1 MDLTYQLGILQLKW
15 AKSPGHEI
23 TFRLCICRCK
33 KIGGNRMQTTP
44 HNSLRNLVR
53 FVTLGIFALAS
64 FLSTGRILAQS
75 SSAGVN
81 GVVTD
86 PSGAVISNA
95 RVTLRNVDTNVER
108 DTVSNATGDYFFNN
122 VPPERYTLSV
132 RASGFQTEKIAA
144 FAVDVAQVVTL
155 NVSLKVGSVDQAV
168 TVQAENTE
176 VESSTAQLGSV
187 IGTQAVNDLP
197 LDGRNFTQLLDLTPG
212 VTPISTGQNSSAS
225 NTLLVQTSN
234 YSFPSINGAYN
245 RSTLYMVD
253 GMNNNNSWYN
263 TYAVPPIV
271 DTVQEFKINSHSDAQ
286 YGGVIGGVVNIA
298 SKPGTNQY
306 HGSGWDFIRAN
317 TFDANPF
324 FSAPPSYHLNTYGGQ
339 MGGPIIVPR
348 LYNGRNKTFIEV
360 GFEGTH
366 YAKAGSTNILI
377 PTAAQLGE
385 STYGAPPNLTYAD
398 FSSAS
403 TGVTKNGTCN
413 ATDTTPDTGNC
424 QLWDPTAGGNDA
436 STPYRPA
443 YLGNQVPV
451 SEFNASSMAFINAVF
466 GKNAPFT
473 IPGIAPTVDNFQ
485 ITSPTRQTTYNYTGR
500 IDQHIGTRDF
510 IFFRYAGAQSTVRSP
525 STLPTLFST
534 TTIPGQQYGI
544 SWNHVFSPTTSM
556 QVQYARSHVED
567 DALTQFNNHNLW
579 QTYGCST
586 DMCDDFVG
594 GAALLVTQSVTNGFS
609 GGEVNSPSSNLASIH
624 EWSGSVIKVVKN
636 HQLQA
641 GGGWDEDNYTAE
653 LRQGTVG
660 FSGGS
665 TANFPHNPDTPA
677 TFTATQIGGQA
688 GFGLVDFLL
697 DYPNNENKRNVLLT
711 ERPGGIGSI
720 YVQDSW
726 KMTQKLT
733 VNYGLRYDRS
743 VIPAYGTPASIGLQ
757 GSIETGDFDFTNGNY
772 IIQQLPPLCSV
783 RGHAPCLPS
792 ATLPAHVVVATGGRI
807 MHGSKL
813 NLGPRFGFAYRV
825 NNGLS
830 VRGGYGIFW
839 DNWSALI
846 QMPQNYQGSW
856 PDTGTLQINSTNTP
870 GTIYTSAQDPFA
882 QNGGNLPAVTPFTSS
897 NVNYMVSPYWKN
909 PYSEQYNFGFE
920 QSAFF
925 KSILA
930 INYVGSAT
938 HRMDVGGYYNTGTI
952 CGAGCTYASFA
963 TRVTAGVGGQP
974 YPYTVPE
981 KSWDHAG
988 ASGSYNSLQA
998 TFQRFFGSGLGYLVS
1013 YTWSKT
1019 LDEGGDGFF
1028 GVEGGV
1034 PEDPYNPRASRGPAS
1049 FNIPQMLVGNFVY
1062 DLPFGMGRQ
1071 FNTGNRFAD
1080 YLIGG
1085 WQINGIVTGRSGQ
1098 NFTVTSGGDIAET
1111 GNASTY
1117 EHANEVGNPFQ
1128 SGTISANPTCT
1139 PPAGSVRTKTQ
1150 WFNPCAFETPTPGTL
1165 GTLGRNTLE
1174 DQRFWNFDSSVSRE
1188 FPLHDTLRLG
1198 IKVEAFNTLNH
1209 PVLGSP
1215 GATTT
1220 TPSSLG
1226 VITGVA
1232 TGNANRILQFS
1243 GRVAF

>member
-1 MDLTYQLGILQLKW
+1 MHTMRFQRVSAAIL
-15 AKSPGHEI
+15 
-23 TFRLCICRCK
+23 
-33 KIGGNRMQTTP
+33 
-44 HNSLRNLVR
+44 
-53 FVTLGIFALAS
+53 FALVIAW
-64 FLSTGRILAQS
+64 TCTVKDAAAQS

-86 PSGAVISNA
+86 PNGAVVA
-95 RVTLRNVDTNVER
+95 GAKVLLRNIATNVER
-108 DTVSNATGDYFFNN
+108 NTVSNGSGDYFFTE
-122 VPPERYTLSV
+122 VPPARYTLTFI
-132 RASGFQTEKIAA
+132 ATGFESETIAA
-144 FAVDVAQVVTL
+144 FDVGVAQVVTL
-155 NVSLKVGSVDQAV
+155 NAVLKVGNVQQSV
-168 TVQAENTE
+168 TVAAINTE
-176 VESSTAQLGSV
+176 VESSTAQLGTV

-225 NTLLVQTSN
+225 NTLVVQTAN

-253 GMNNNNSWYN
+253 GMNDNNSWYN
-263 TYAVPPIV
+263 TYAVPPII
-271 DTVQEFKINSHSDAQ
+271 DTVQEFKINSHSDPQ
-286 YGGVIGGVVNIA
+286 YGGVIGGVVNIS
-298 SKPGTNQY
+298 SKAGTNNY
-306 HGSGWDFIRAN
+306 HGSAWEFVRAN
-317 TFDANPF
+317 SFDANPF
-324 FSAPPSYHLNTYGGQ
+324 FAAPPSYHLNTYGGQ
-339 MGGPIIVPR
+339 MGGPIIVPH
-348 LYNGRNKTFIEV
+348 LYHGRDKTFIEV
-360 GFEGTH
+360 GAEGTH
-366 YAKAGSTNILI
+366 YTKAGSTNILI

-385 STYGAPPNLTYAD
+385 STFGSTPSLKYAD

-403 TGVTKNGTCN
+403 TGVTKNGSCN
-413 ATDTTPDTGNC
+413 ATDMTPDTGNC
-424 QLWDPTAGGNDA
+424 QLWDPTMANDA
-436 STPYRPA
+436 ATPARPA

-451 SEFNASSMAFINAVF
+451 SEFNADSMALIKAVF
-466 GKNAPFT
+466 GSNGPIS
-473 IPGIAPTVDNFQ
+473 IPGIASTVDNFQ

-500 IDQHIGTRDF
+500 IDEHIGTRDF
-510 IFFRYAGAQSTVRSP
+510 IFFRYAGAQSNVTSP

-534 TTIPGQQYGI
+534 TTIPAQQYGM
-544 SWNHVFSPTTSM
+544 SWSHIFSPTTSM

-567 DALTQFNNHNLW
+567 DTVTQFNNHNLW
-579 QTYGCST
+579 QAYGCST

-594 GAALLVTQSVTNGFS
+594 GAAVLVTQTVTNGFS
-609 GGEVNSPSSNLASIH
+609 GGEVNSPSINLASIH
-624 EWSGSVIKVVKN
+624 EWSGSVIKIIGN

-653 LRQGTVG
+653 LRQGTVT

-665 TANFPHNPDTPA
+665 TANFPGNPDSPA
-677 TFTATQIGGQA
+677 TFTSTQIGGQA

-697 DYPNNENKRNVLLT
+697 DYPNSENKRNVLLT

-726 KMTQKLT
+726 KMTPKLT

-743 VIPAYGTPASIGLQ
+743 VIPAYGTEASVGLQ
-757 GSIETGDFDFTNGNY
+757 GSIETGDFDFTDGNY
-772 IIQQLPPLCSV
+772 IVQQLPPLCSV

-792 ATLPAHVVVATGGRI
+792 ATLPAHVVVAQGGRI
-807 MHGSKL
+807 MHGNKE
-813 NLGPRFGFAYRV
+813 NFGPRFGFAYRV

-856 PDTGTLQINSTNTP
+856 PDTGTLQINNTNTP
-870 GTIYTSAQDPFA
+870 GTPYTSAQNPFA
-882 QNGGNLPAVTPFTSS
+882 QNGGNLPAATPFTSS

-909 PYSEQYNFGFE
+909 PYSEQFNFGIE
-920 QSAFF
+920 KSLWLR
-925 KSILA
+925 SILA
-930 INYVGSAT
+930 VNYVGSAT

-963 TRVTAGVGGQP
+963 TRLAAGVGGQP
-974 YPYTVPE
+974 YPYTVPQ

-1034 PEDPYNPRASRGPAS
+1034 PEDPYNPKGSRGPAS
-1049 FNIPQMLVGNFVY
+1049 FNIPQMLVANFVY
-1062 DLPFGMGRQ
+1062 DLPVGTGRQ
-1071 FNTGNRFAD
+1071 FTTGNRVAD
-1080 YLIGG
+1080 YVIGD

-1098 NFTVTSGGDIAET
+1098 NFNITSGGDIAET

-1117 EHANEVGNPFQ
+1117 ERANMVGNPYQ
-1128 SGTISANPTCT
+1128 SGSISANPSCT
-1139 PPAGSVRTKTQ
+1139 APAVNTRTKTQ
-1150 WFNPCAFETPTPGTL
+1150 WFNPCAFETPAPGTL
-1165 GTLGRNTLE
+1165 GTNGRNNLE
-1174 DQRFWNFDSSVSRE
+1174 AQRFWNFDTAVSRD
-1188 FPLHDTLRLG
+1188 FPLHEELKLN
-1198 IKVEAFNTLNH
+1198 IKVEAFNALNH
-1209 PVLGSP
+1209 PVLTTP

-1226 VITGVA
+1226 VVTSVA

-1243 GRVAF
+1243 ARVAF

>member
-1 MDLTYQLGILQLKW
+1 MRNSCIRSYFASARAAAIL
-15 AKSPGHEI
+15 
-23 TFRLCICRCK
+23 
-33 KIGGNRMQTTP
+33 
-44 HNSLRNLVR
+44 
-53 FVTLGIFALAS
+53 FALAA
-64 FLSTGRILAQS
+64 FVLPPVPRLLAQS
-75 SSAGVN
+75 SSSGVN

-86 PSGAVISNA
+86 PSGAAVA
-95 RVTLRNVDTNVER
+95 GAKVTLTNSDTNVER
-108 DTVSNATGDYFFNN
+108 DTVSNGSGNYFFAN
-122 VPPERYTLSV
+122 VPPARYTLTIVATS
-132 RASGFQTEKIAA
+132 FQKAVISA
-144 FAVDVAQVVTL
+144 FDVGVAQVVTL
-155 NVSLKVGSVDQAV
+155 NVPLNVGSVQQSV
-168 TVQAENTE
+168 TVEAQNTE
-176 VESSTAQLGSV
+176 VESSTSQLGSV

-225 NTLLVQTSN
+225 NTLVVQTAN

-253 GMNNNNSWYN
+253 GMNDNNSWYN
-263 TYAVPPIV
+263 TYAVPPII
-271 DTVQEFKINSHSDAQ
+271 DAVQEFKINSHSDAQ
-286 YGGVIGGVVNIA
+286 YGGVIGGVVNIS
-298 SKPGTNQY
+298 SKAGTNTY
-306 HGSGWDFIRAN
+306 HGSAWEFVRAN
-317 TFDANPF
+317 SFDAKPYF
-324 FSAPPSYHLNTYGGQ
+324 LAPPSYHLNTYGGQ
-339 MGGPIIVPR
+339 MGGPVWVPH
-348 LYNGRNKTFIEV
+348 LYNGKNKTFIEL

-366 YAKAGSTNILI
+366 FAKASGTPILI

-385 STYGAPPNLTYAD
+385 STYGSKPSLQYAD

-403 TGVTKNGTCN
+403 TGVSGGC
-413 ATDTTPDTGNC
+413 TPGSTSTGAC
-424 QLWDPTAGGNDA
+424 QLYDPTVGGNSL

-443 YLGNQVPV
+443 YVGNQIPV
-451 SEFNASSMAFINAVF
+451 SEFNANAIAFINAVF
-466 GKNAPFT
+466 GSTP
-473 IPGIAPTVDNFQ
+473 PTNVGYPQTVYNQ
-485 ITSPTRQTTYNYTGR
+485 EITSPIRQTTYNYTGR
-500 IDQHIGTRDF
+500 IDQHLGTRDF
-510 IFFRYAGAQSTVRSP
+510 IFFRYAGAQSNLTQP
-525 STLPTLFST
+525 STVPTLFSS
-534 TTIPGQQYGI
+534 TIIPAQQYGV

-567 DALTQFNNHNLW
+567 DALTQFNNHNMW
-579 QTYGCST
+579 QVYGCST
-586 DMCDDFVG
+586 DMCDSFVG
-594 GAALLVTQSVTNGFS
+594 GAAVLVTQSVTNGFS
-609 GGEVNSPSSNLASIH
+609 AGETNSPSSNLASIH
-624 EWSGSVIKVVKN
+624 EWSGSVIKVWGN
-636 HQLQA
+636 HQFQA

-653 LRQGTVG
+653 LRQGSVG
-660 FSGGS
+660 FTGGATS
-665 TANFPHNPDTPA
+665 NFPSNPNSTVSA
-677 TFTATQIGGQA
+677 TNNPNYAKQVSAQSGS
-688 GFGLVDFLL
+688 GLLDFLL

-726 KMTQKLT
+726 KMNQNLT

-743 VIPAYGTPASIGLQ
+743 VIPAFGTQASVGLQ

-772 IIQQLPPLCSV
+772 IVQQLPPLCSV

-792 ATLPAHVVVATGGRI
+792 ATLPAHVVVAQGGRI

-825 NNGLS
+825 NSGLS
-830 VRGGYGIFW
+830 VRGGFGIFW

-870 GTIYTSAQDPFA
+870 GTPYTSAQNPFA
-882 QNGGNLPAVTPFTSS
+882 QNGGNLPAATPFTSS

-920 QSAFF
+920 KSVGF

-930 INYVGSAT
+930 VNYVGSAT

-963 TRVTAGVGGQP
+963 TRVAAGVGGQP
-974 YPYTVPE
+974 FPYTVPE

-988 ASGSYNSLQA
+988 ANGSYNALQA
-998 TFQRFFGSGLGYLVS
+998 TFQRFFNSGLSYLVS

-1034 PEDPYNPRASRGPAS
+1034 PEDPYNPRGSRGPAS
-1049 FNIPQMLVGNFVY
+1049 FNIPQMLTAHFVY
-1062 DLPFGMGRQ
+1062 DLPVGPGRQ
-1071 FNTGNRFAD
+1071 FNTGHRVTD
-1080 YLIGG
+1080 YVIGN

-1098 NFTVTSGGDIAET
+1098 NFNVVSAGDIAET

-1117 EHANEVGNPFQ
+1117 ERANRVGDPYQ
-1128 SGTISANPTCT
+1128 SGPIAANPTCT
-1139 PPAGSVRTKTQ
+1139 PPAGPTRTRTQ
-1150 WFNPCAFETPTPGTL
+1150 WFNPCAFETPAPGTL
-1165 GTLGRNTLE
+1165 GANGRNSMQAQT
-1174 DQRFWNFDSSVSRE
+1174 FWNFDSSIARE

-1198 IKVEAFNTLNH
+1198 IKVEAFNTFNH
-1209 PVLGSP
+1209 PVLNTP
-1215 GATTT
+1215 AATTT
-1220 TPSSLG
+1220 TPSTLG
-1226 VITGVA
+1226 VVTSVA

-1243 GRVAF
+1243 GRISF